1 MANVI
6 SFAAQPRDASLTNKA
21 LRRANKTPGV
31 MYGRAFQ
38 AMPLQFDTPAATKLV
53 RDAGKSRLVSVTIA
67 GFEAIQDA
75 FIREIQRDPVSGDV
89 LHIDLYAVVADQTI
103 TNFVPL
109 IAEGRAPALEK
120 GLIVTQLLETIEV
133 ECLPRDMPAAL
144 VVDMTRIVDLH
155 SHLTVA
161 DLAIPAGVTVLID
174 SDTEVA
180 HAAMPA
186 YEEAEAAPEAEAV
199 EGAAEAKPG
208 AAPAA
213 DAEAKP
219 GAAPAAKPGAAPAAK
234 PGAAPGAKPG
244 AAPAAKPGGP
254 AAKPAKK

>member
-38 AMPLQFDTPAATKLV
+38 AVSLQFDTPAVTKLV
-53 RDAGKSRLVSVTIA
+53 REAGKSRLVSVTID
-67 GFEAIQDA
+67 GFETPRDA

-89 LHIDLYAVVADQTI
+89 LHLDLYAVVADETV

-109 IAEGRAPALEK
+109 VAEGHAPALEK

-144 VVDMTRIVDLH
+144 VIDMTRIVDLH

-174 SDTEVA
+174 GETEVA
-180 HAAMPA
+180 HATMPTH
-186 YEEAEAAPEAEAV
+186 EEDEDAHGAEADEDD
-199 EGAAEAKPG
+199 AAEAKPG
-208 AAPAA
+208 AASAA
-213 DAEAKP
+213 GAE
-219 GAAPAAKPGAAPAAK
+219 
-234 PGAAPGAKPG
+234 
-244 AAPAAKPGGP
+244 
-254 AAKPAKK
+254 AKPAKK